1 MINTELYFYPDVLA
15 WEPPD
20 ADYGGALHVMR
31 CTAILNGIQKFK
43 KVSYWLWT
51 NCFLLITSGAPY
63 TACLND

>member
-43 KVSYWLWT
+43 K
-51 NCFLLITSGAPY
+51 
-63 TACLND
+63 